1 MKFMCSRDRLVES
14 ISIVQKAVS
23 TRSTL
28 PILDGILI
36 EALSGEGVKL
46 TGYDLETGIESSLE
60 SDVTESGA
68 IVINSRL
75 IGEIVRK
82 LPDDQVTIESNQQLQ
97 ISIESG
103 SSRFSIKGM
112 SSEGYP
118 KIPTVADA
126 EKISMSQNLLKDMIK
141 QTIFAVSTDESR
153 PTLNGCLFTCDGFA
167 VEMVAIDG
175 FRLALRK
182 QVIGEGLPSMKF
194 IIPGKA
200 LHEVGRI
207 LTGKDTEV
215 VMYSSLNHILFDT
228 GSVRIVSRL
237 IQGEYMNY
245 KAILPKTS
253 NTTMLVSPMAMLSAI
268 ERASLIILSEDRRCP
283 VQLSM
288 PDEETLVINAS
299 TELGTLHE
307 EIPVSI
313 SGEKIDIDFN
323 PRYFIDA
330 LRVIDK
336 DEISIV
342 FNGSNGPCILKPTEG
357 EDFSYLVLPLR
368 R

>member
-1 MKFMCSRDRLVES
+1 MKFICSRDRLMEA
-14 ISIVQKAVS
+14 ISTVQKAVS

-36 EALSGEGVKL
+36 EATSTEGVKL
-46 TGYDLETGIESSLE
+46 TGYDLETGIESQVDSE
-60 SDVTESGA
+60 VTEGGS

-82 LPDDQVTIESNQQLQ
+82 LPDDQVSIETNTQMQV
-97 ISIESG
+97 SIESG
-103 SSRFSIKGM
+103 SSVFSIKGM
-112 SSEGYP
+112 SADGYP
-118 KIPTVADA
+118 KIPVVSDA
-126 EKISMSQNLLKDMIK
+126 EKISLPQGLFKEMIR

-153 PTLNGCLFTCDGFA
+153 PTLNGCFFSCDGFA
-167 VEMVAIDG
+167 IEMVAIDG

-182 QVIGEGLPSMKF
+182 QLLGDNLPVMKF
-194 IIPGKA
+194 IVPGKA

-207 LTGKDTEV
+207 LTGKEDEV
-215 VMYSSLNHILFDT
+215 VVYSSSNHILFDT
-228 GSVRIVSRL
+228 GRVRIVSRL

-245 KAILPKTS
+245 QAILPKSS
-253 NTTMLVSPMAMLSAI
+253 NTTMVISPALMLNAI

-283 VQLSM
+283 VQFTM
-288 PDEETLVINAS
+288 PNDETLVISAS
-299 TELGTLHE
+299 TELGTLRE
-307 EIPVSI
+307 EIPVTI
-313 SGEKIDIDFN
+313 TGERVDIDFN

-336 DEISIV
+336 EEISII
-342 FNGSNGPCILKPTEG
+342 FNGSNGPCVLRPMEG

>member
-1 MKFMCSRDRLVES
+1 MKFICSRDRLMEA

-36 EALSGEGVKL
+36 EASSIDGVTL
-46 TGYDLETGIESSLE
+46 TGYDLETGIEAHLD
-60 SDVTESGA
+60 SDVTENGA
-68 IVINSRL
+68 IVIHSRL
-75 IGEIVRK
+75 FGEIVRK
-82 LPDDQVTIESNQQLQ
+82 LPDNQVLIESNAQMQ

-103 SSRFSIKGM
+103 SSVFSIKGM
-112 SSEGYP
+112 SAEGFP
-118 KIPTVADA
+118 KIPVVADA
-126 EKISMSQNLLKDMIK
+126 EKITLPQNLLKDMIR

-153 PTLNGCLFTCDGFA
+153 PTLNGCFFTCDGFA
-167 VEMVAIDG
+167 IEMVAIDG

-182 QVIGEGLPSMKF
+182 QVIGDDLPVMKY

-207 LTGKDTEV
+207 LGGKDTDLV
-215 VMYSSLNHILFDT
+215 VYSSSNHILFDT
-228 GSVRIVSRL
+228 GKVRVVSRL

-245 KAILPKTS
+245 RAILPKTS
-253 NTTMLVSPMAMLSAI
+253 NTTLLVSPVAMLEAM
-268 ERASLIILSEDRRCP
+268 ERASLIIISEDRRCP
-283 VQLSM
+283 VQLAM
-288 PDEETLVINAS
+288 PDDETLVISAS
-299 TELGTLHE
+299 TELGTLRE
-307 EIPVSI
+307 EIPVTI
-313 SGEKIDIDFN
+313 SGEKIEIDFN

-330 LRVIDK
+330 LRAIDK
-336 DEISIV
+336 EEISII
-342 FNGSNGPCILKPTEG
+342 FNGSNGPCVLKPTEG